1 MINLS
6 DLTCIKG
13 FRIPRSVTGY
23 AVRAEAHPERSSGN
37 SGEAGFEGAEDRLHI
52 RFGDDQ
58 RR

>member
-1 MINLS
+1 MIDLS
-6 DLTCIKG
+6 DPARIKG

-37 SGEAGFEGAEDRLHI
+37 SGEAGFEGAEDRPDI